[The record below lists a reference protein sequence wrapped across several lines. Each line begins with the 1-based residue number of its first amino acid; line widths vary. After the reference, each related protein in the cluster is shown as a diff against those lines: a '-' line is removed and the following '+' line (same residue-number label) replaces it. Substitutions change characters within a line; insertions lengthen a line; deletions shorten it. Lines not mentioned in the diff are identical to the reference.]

1 MIRKTITVIPFVMVA
16 CLKTWDHVYGNFP
29 SISVWIV
36 FIHICLNLLPI
47 FVFVCWSVSKVRQ
60 WSGMNMVIHACF
72 YVYLFFVLYYTVL
85 YIPYWRFMT
94 QPVLPLEEQV
104 FPHYNFIPLKTILET
119 SITPVNIWGNIL
131 LLLPLGIF
139 VPLIHP
145 YFARIKPFLLLA
157 LLVSSGIESVQF
169 LTALMD
175 GKFAEYPSERSFDVD
190 DIILNVSGAVIGFGL
205 YQLWGRIKSLISRS
219 HRSSPNR

>member
-1 MIRKTITVIPFVMVA
+1 
-16 CLKTWDHVYGNFP
+16 
-29 SISVWIV
+29 
-36 FIHICLNLLPI
+36 
-47 FVFVCWSVSKVRQ
+47 
-60 WSGMNMVIHACF
+60 MNMVIHACF

-145 YFARIKPFLLLA
+145 YFARIKPFLLFA

-190 DIILNVSGAVIGFGL
+190 DIILNVSGAVIGFSL
-205 YQLWGRIKSLISRS
+205 YQLWGRMKSLISRS